1 MYNWFSNNVA
11 LRLSDLMTGKNISCY
26 LEYLNESQYWS
37 ENKIAE
43 FQNAKLQGLL
53 KHSYENV
60 SFYKNLF
67 DLYGIV
73 QSQIQD
79 ISDLKKIPI
88 LTKGEL
94 RGAVNSGELIDNTTD
109 IRRFEKNNSSGST
122 GEPFCFYLNKDAS
135 SIRKASV
142 IRAWQWMGFNLG
154 DKILRVSPLE
164 RTGIIKQIQ
173 DVVTK
178 TYYVQAYKLDEAEF
192 SRISDAINKHKP
204 IILRSYPDPLYL
216 LARYIREN
224 NVNLPQIKAINTTG
238 STLHNVYREYIEDVF
253 NCRIYDSFSCEGGA
267 VASQCSESSL
277 YHLADEYA
285 ITEVVDDSGNPT
297 NKGRLITTDLWN
309 YATPFLRYDTQD
321 VVEISEQNCSCTRG
335 LSVIKQIYGRA
346 SDVLVTS
353 SKQYLFVNNFTG
365 HFQNL
370 LGIDQYQIHQKSID
384 EFEVKI
390 KPNEQ
395 YADSVKDAILGLMKE
410 IIGDDANVAV
420 SLHEE
425 IPVLKSGKR
434 RFLIRDESVP
444 LGI

>member
-1 MYNWFSNNVA
+1 MYSWFSQNIA
-11 LRLSDLMTGKNISCY
+11 LRLSDLMTGKNIGYY
-26 LEYLNESQYWS
+26 LKFINESQYWS

-43 FQNAKLQGLL
+43 LQNAKLQGLL

-60 SFYKNLF
+60 PFYKNLF
-67 DLYGIV
+67 NLHGIV
-73 QSQIQD
+73 LNQMQD
-79 ISDLKKIPI
+79 ISDLKKLPI
-88 LTKGEL
+88 LTKSEL
-94 RGAVNSGELIDNTTD
+94 RGAVNSGELIDNTAD

-122 GEPFCFYLNKDAS
+122 GEPFGFYLNRSAY
-135 SIRKASV
+135 SIKKASV

-154 DKILRVSPLE
+154 DKILRISPLE
-164 RTGIIKQIQ
+164 RKGFIRQVQ
-173 DVVTK
+173 DVVTR
-178 TYYVQAYKLDEAEF
+178 TYYVQAFKLDEAEF

-204 IILRSYPDPLYL
+204 LILRSYPDPLYL

-224 NVNLPQIKAINTTG
+224 NISLPQMKAINTTG

-285 ITEVVDDSGNPT
+285 ITEVVDDSGNPAT
-297 NKGRLITTDLWN
+297 KGRLITTDLWN

-321 VVEISEQNCSCTRG
+321 VVEISEQDCSCKRG

-353 SKQYLFVNNFTG
+353 NKQYLFVNNFTG

-390 KPNEQ
+390 KPNDQ
-395 YADSVKDAILGLMKE
+395 YTNSVEDAILELMKE
-410 IIGDDANVAV
+410 IIGDDAIVTV